1 MDGTVAT
8 RRPEEDSFE
17 LQSSA
22 VNTIEDGELLESGVH
37 SCREGNQ
44 HCADMIFEGDYP
56 EERGDH
62 VVGPDFE
69 CGGVEVIWLANS
81 VLDDNEVE
89 KESRL
94 FYPTVEV
101 GANETATF
109 VPSKRC
115 SLHGSSSPDV
125 SKSAGFSDPSGPLD
139 PGAAHQEP
147 AHAASSNINVFQDST
162 AKLQESGRTWPLG
175 SQEQSVHLSSAA
187 AFGIDQLTQEKNERT
202 VYNFSSNADLSGNRS
217 STVCEAKAISAL
229 RPAPA
234 MNLAEYM
241 LQANGIQIPAQS
253 SQANGITTT
262 HPAPVFHARNRNP
275 QFGTSG
281 QTLDLNSNILQYQIG
296 QQQRADNSIPDLN
309 ANVIGGP
316 VSALQQSRA
325 TVPVRTHQ
333 GFSLQQ
339 TLMDTPLLQVDPL
352 HSYSVEQRT
361 NSSVPAVHQQYRNAA
376 VPTKTIASLANAGLS
391 SGRIFQTEGGIENIA
406 SLGFQVPFVQA
417 HSSAVDVG
425 SSGNRNVELIDRRD
439 CCPPVLTP
447 SIGAASAQPEEH
459 HAQIH
464 TRLDAHQTNQ
474 PGVRSV
480 EDLVLFRTPRRLGM
494 SLMKYARCPRKHSQ
508 TIDVLVRNSIK
519 NFELSTA
526 MSSRVPLC
534 SPCSSTNAV
543 DEIPRKERSRIRH
556 YCSVT
561 KYPNMADVNIR
572 RRPGSKVPS
581 RPRHLCDQTREIIGR
596 VCAYFREFSKRYAAL
611 GNTIANTPFEHPD
624 RMASH
629 ATGFALQTIR
639 KCAERVEVMPY
650 CTYRPGSH
658 PTEQQLEDL
667 SQAFSEEP
675 LYASLKDRGRC
686 HPTRKKTR
694 KRVSPSPSLQEI
706 EDFGSDADLLHGID
720 IEQGKSD
727 GVPKRRRSL
736 RIMNQRRAKMLNRL
750 RVKKCDNNAA
760 MQNASE
766 GTLIEKQRL
775 EPQSTKIV
783 KKRRRRTS
791 SPVLPL
797 VLRIDPDI
805 GPVRLTKRSKSV
817 PRAENGTDNLKPFVV
832 VDLIEN
838 DHNRSVPRHIEHQL
852 DDVISAVEGMFDGKS

>member
-109 VPSKRC
+109 VPSN
-115 SLHGSSSPDV
+115 
-125 SKSAGFSDPSGPLD
+125 PSGPLD

-262 HPAPVFHARNRNP
+262 HPAPVFHARNSECGYSNTPISYLSYPIIHAGCGMVPNYMNHGFPGNP

-425 SSGNRNVELIDRRD
+425 SSGNRNE
-439 CCPPVLTP
+439 
-447 SIGAASAQPEEH
+447 PEEH